1 MWINVQDLD
10 IYHATIIYRVT
21 IKLAIK
27 QPLLC
32 DKLCLP
38 PNRVNFLL
46 DYDFHRIRVIRHVSL
61 STSVKYLY
69 LRMRR
74 IPSSHYLA
82 FQPFWALIFSEKNP
96 ECWLRRAISVP
107 SRIQQNKTNT
117 DAFTTPQKCAARTST
132 ERINLNF
139 Y

>member
-10 IYHATIIYRVT
+10 IHHATIIYRVT

-27 QPLLC
+27 QLLLC

-38 PNRVNFLL
+38 LNRVNFLL

-74 IPSSHYLA
+74 IPSSRYLA
-82 FQPFWALIFSEKNP
+82 FQPFWALIFSEKTQ
-96 ECWLRRAISVP
+96 SVGSEELFQCP
-107 SRIQQNKTNT
+107 PGSSRIRQIQMPSPHPKNVQ
-117 DAFTTPQKCAARTST
+117 PV
-132 ERINLNF
+132 
-139 Y
+139 